1 MKFKLLPQKPM
12 TLYTIQELI
21 ESADNP
27 VILLEGRR
35 KVKPED
41 KEKLTRFAY
50 NLAVAFPNVTF
61 RTGNADGSDTLFAK
75 GVAEADPA
83 RIQYVVP
90 YPSMKQ
96 KNRVDGAEVLSLDQ
110 INKVEE
116 EKVEY
121 LTSNQSKSTASMIDY
136 VRKNPNGMMAAKTK
150 YLLRDTLK
158 VTGSPSGNYDSP
170 VAAFFYID
178 PADKY
183 AGGTGHTIKICED
196 LNVPV
201 YTQEDWEP
209 LFK

>member
-1 MKFKLLPQKPM
+1 M
-12 TLYTIQELI
+12 TLHSIQELI
-21 ESADNP
+21 ESVKNP

-35 KVKPED
+35 KVKPND
-41 KEKLTRFAY
+41 RDKLTRFAY
-50 NLAVAFPNVTF
+50 NMAVTFPNITF

-75 GVAEADPA
+75 GVAEVDST

-90 YPSMKQ
+90 YPGMKK
-96 KNRVDGAEVLSLDQ
+96 KNRVEGADVLSLDQ

-116 EKVEY
+116 EQVEY
-121 LTSNQSKSTASMIDY
+121 LTSSQSKSAASMIDY
-136 VRKNPNGMMAAKTK
+136 TKKNPKGMMAAKTK

-158 VTGSPSGNYDSP
+158 VTGSVSGNYHPP

-183 AGGTGHTIKICED
+183 AGGTGHTIKVCEE
-196 LNVPV
+196 LEVPV
-201 YTQEDWEP
+201 FTQDDWES

>member
-1 MKFKLLPQKPM
+1 M
-12 TLYTIQELI
+12 TL
-21 ESADNP
+21 SALQNLLDSTANP
-27 VILLEGRR
+27 VVLLEGRR
-35 KVKPED
+35 KVKPDD
-41 KEKLTRFAY
+41 KPKLVEFAKNMAKRFPDAI
-50 NLAVAFPNVTF
+50 F

-75 GVAEADPA
+75 GVAEIDPS

-90 YPSMKQ
+90 YPGMKK
-96 KNRVDGAEVLSLDQ
+96 KNRIDGAQVLSLDQ

-121 LTSNQSKSTASMIDY
+121 LTSSQSKPTASMIEY
-136 VRKNPNGMMAAKTK
+136 ARKNPNGMMAAKSK

-158 VTGSPSGNYDSP
+158 VTGSSSGNYHPP

-183 AGGTGHTIKICED
+183 AGGTGHTIKVCED

-201 YTQEDWEP
+201 YTQEEWEQ